1 MARPRSRGDCP
12 NYKGIIFRMK
22 RFWMILSLPVLTLSL
37 FLLKPAEAY
46 SRQSSLRPTAEEV
59 IAEVNALR
67 SANNLPV
74 YQVNSILMVIAQTQ
88 ADYIAGK
95 GVITHFGADGSRP
108 YQRAIA
114 AGYAVAGDL
123 TFGGFFSENI
133 HGGADL
139 SPAEVVNIWKGDADH
154 LKTMLS
160 PDLKDVGAGVAV
172 QNGLTYYVLDAGTS
186 AENTMSI
193 PATSSTPSIFT
204 SSSSTPGT
212 GVAPVST
219 STPLEDGTVYHIVQ
233 PNEALWSIAL
243 AYNLTIEELKKMNS
257 LSSNNIFI
265 GQKLL
270 ISKPDPSTATFE
282 PTITVTS
289 GIPASN
295 PTRPVTPTATLP
307 PTPLPTPP
315 ASRQSGGVIVGGIVV
330 IALLSASLGAW
341 LGRKKHINIDD
352 VK

>member
-1 MARPRSRGDCP
+1 
-12 NYKGIIFRMK
+12 
-22 RFWMILSLPVLTLSL
+22 
-37 FLLKPAEAY
+37 
-46 SRQSSLRPTAEEV
+46 
-59 IAEVNALR
+59 
-67 SANNLPV
+67 
-74 YQVNSILMVIAQTQ
+74 
-88 ADYIAGK
+88 
-95 GVITHFGADGSRP
+95 
-108 YQRAIA
+108 
-114 AGYAVAGDL
+114 
-123 TFGGFFSENI
+123 
-133 HGGADL
+133 
-139 SPAEVVNIWKGDADH
+139 
-154 LKTMLS
+154 MLS

-204 SSSSTPGT
+204 SSPSTPGT